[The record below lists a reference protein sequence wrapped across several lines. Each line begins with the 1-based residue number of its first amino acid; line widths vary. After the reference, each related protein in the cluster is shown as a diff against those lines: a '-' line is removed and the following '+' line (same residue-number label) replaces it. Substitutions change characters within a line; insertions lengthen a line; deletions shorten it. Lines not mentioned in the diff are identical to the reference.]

1 MEIVDRMISLK
12 ESVISEKKILSK
24 DDIYPS
30 LY

>member
-24 DDIYPS
+24 DDIYSS